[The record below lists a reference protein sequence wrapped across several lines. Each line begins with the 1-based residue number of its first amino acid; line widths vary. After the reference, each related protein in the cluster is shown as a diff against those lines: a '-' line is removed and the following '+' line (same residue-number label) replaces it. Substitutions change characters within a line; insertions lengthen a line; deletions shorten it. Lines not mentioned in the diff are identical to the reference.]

1 MKHRFAPPPN
11 LPKARLKVPRAY
23 ILETCTWYTSI
34 GLYLS
39 LTKDNIPTNTQQ
51 SVMESLQNAPGEF
64 LREILASCSPC
75 ARTSKNQQQALE
87 LLDKIEQRGKATGYT
102 PASTERKAAAE
113 VLKCKRCLQTFREED
128 NSDRSCS
135 LHDGESMKKKKRK
148 KEKGRRRVLSISIPT
163 FGPWLAG
170 CLEGSAPDKEKRTR
184 GSDSGL
190 KIDKSGTYGSDF
202 EVFLNSI
209 DKSSV
214 ERSQQQ
220 S

>member
-1 MKHRFAPPPN
+1 
-11 LPKARLKVPRAY
+11 
-23 ILETCTWYTSI
+23 
-34 GLYLS
+34 
-39 LTKDNIPTNTQQ
+39 
-51 SVMESLQNAPGEF
+51 MESLQNAPGEF

-135 LHDGESMKKKKRK
+135 LHDG
-148 KEKGRRRVLSISIPT
+148 
-163 FGPWLAG
+163 